1 MKKYGKQLL
10 TMALILTLLSTTV
23 EGASLSGTYDLS
35 SVPVESSTLSTE
47 TEKIGS
53 TELGL
58 PNGETQA
65 TGQETFEEES
75 AMEPLPKE
83 TAEPG
88 QNESS
93 ANEEAEIQ
101 AESIPAEAAGEE
113 KAAGEEW
120 SLDWMQSEN
129 IWGAELTHQAS
140 LFSLGVFEDEYGE
153 QLSDIESVVY
163 RTLEQ
168 NGTYRYH
175 SGNYLS
181 IELRCEGARDYA
193 YGVSYDPDFV
203 NNPEFQSCLNQA
215 YIDTIRGFDAYI
227 KDHPRDFW
235 ANGLYL
241 RPIIAKATGGS
252 SGDRIVISRME
263 VYVSLYYN
271 GIVSE
276 KSAVEEAIATVE
288 NRIREYL
295 GAENSRSQKVAA
307 IHDYL
312 AGNITYGDIND
323 SKNHTITGALLDR
336 YGHQGVCESYAKIF
350 KIICDDFGIP
360 CVLVAGRSTAEI
372 TEADHMWN
380 CVKMED
386 GNWYLVDVTWDSG
399 VGSADHSY
407 LLIGNDQMGNT
418 HIPYGIF
425 TDFNSSTLTPYSPFV
440 TPVVS
445 QGSYAAPSHVHREI
459 KTDLIAPS
467 CNVAG
472 VQKYQCICGYGKR
485 EQSIPTV
492 GHNWGNWYTVT
503 ETSVSANGLQRRT
516 CSRCGTSEDASIPAL
531 PATAENK
538 TRDFVKRLY
547 RIGLG
552 RNPDK
557 VGLEDWTNRLL
568 SGKETGAQV
577 VCGFVFSEEYK
588 GKNVSNQ
595 QYVEMLYRL
604 VFDREADSV
613 GKADWVSRLSRGVT
627 RGHVLAG
634 FINSK
639 EFREMCQDY
648 SIQAGSWYSSEIRD
662 QNPQVTYFVYRL
674 YEVCLERTPDEVGL
688 NDWVSR
694 LLRGEI
700 SGSGAA
706 SGFFFSQE
714 VLSKNWSNRQ
724 FLTKAYQTLFDRNP
738 DHTGMNDWLN
748 RIANGWSRQDVLN
761 GFFGSEEFHDL
772 CASYGIKR

>member
-1 MKKYGKQLL
+1 MKKYGKQFL
-10 TMALILTLLSTTV
+10 TVALVLSLLSTTV
-23 EGASLSGTYDLS
+23 EGASLSGSYDPS
-35 SVPVESSTLSTE
+35 SVPVSSTLSAE
-47 TEKIGS
+47 TEKIES

-58 PNGETQA
+58 PNGEPRSE
-65 TGQETFEEES
+65 GQETFEEES
-75 AMEPLPKE
+75 TMESLPTE

-93 ANEEAEIQ
+93 PKAEAEIQ
-101 AESIPAEAAGEE
+101 AESIPVEAAGEE
-113 KAAGEEW
+113 NAVGEEW
-120 SLDWMQSEN
+120 ALDWMQSEN

-140 LFSLGVFEDEYGE
+140 LFSLSLFEDEYGE

-193 YGVSYDPDFV
+193 YGISYDPDFV
-203 NNPEFQSCLNQA
+203 NNPEFQNCLNQA
-215 YIDTIRGFDAYI
+215 YADTIRGFDAYI

-241 RPIIAKATGGS
+241 RPIIAKAEGGS

-271 GIVSE
+271 GVVSE
-276 KSAVEEAIATVE
+276 KNAVEEAIATVE
-288 NRIREYL
+288 NRIQEYL

-407 LLIGNDQMGNT
+407 LLIGNDQMGST

-467 CNVAG
+467 CNAAG

-492 GHNWGNWYTVT
+492 SHNWGNWYTVT
-503 ETSVSANGLQRRT
+503 EASVSANGLQRRT

-552 RNPDK
+552 RNPDN
-557 VGLEDWTNRLL
+557 VGLADWTNRLL

-604 VFDREADSV
+604 VFNREADSV
-613 GKADWVSRLSRGVT
+613 GRADWVSRLSRGVT

-674 YEVCLERTPDEVGL
+674 YEVCLERKPDEVGL

-706 SGFFFSQE
+706 RGFFFSNE
-714 VLSKNWSNRQ
+714 VLSKNWSNQQ

-738 DHTGMNDWLN
+738 DRIGMNDWLN

-761 GFFGSEEFHDL
+761 GFFGSEEFRDL
-772 CASYGIKR
+772 CASYGITR

>member
-1 MKKYGKQLL
+1 MKKYGKQFL
-10 TMALILTLLSTTV
+10 TVALVLTLLSTTV
-23 EGASLSGTYDLS
+23 EGASLSGSYDPS
-35 SVPVESSTLSTE
+35 SVPVSSTLSAE
-47 TEKIGS
+47 TEKIES

-58 PNGETQA
+58 PNGEPQSE
-65 TGQETFEEES
+65 GQETFEEES
-75 AMEPLPKE
+75 TMESLPTE

-88 QNESS
+88 QNENSPK
-93 ANEEAEIQ
+93 AEAEIQ
-101 AESIPAEAAGEE
+101 AESIPVEAAGEE
-113 KAAGEEW
+113 NAVGEEW
-120 SLDWMQSEN
+120 ALDWMQSEN

-140 LFSLGVFEDEYGE
+140 LFSLSLFEDEYGE

-193 YGVSYDPDFV
+193 YGISYDPDYV
-203 NNPEFQSCLNQA
+203 NNPEFQNCLNQA
-215 YIDTIRGFDAYI
+215 YADTIRGFDAYI

-241 RPIIAKATGGS
+241 RPIIAKAKDGS

-271 GIVSE
+271 GVVSE
-276 KSAVEEAIATVE
+276 KNAVEEAIATVE
-288 NRIREYL
+288 NRIQEYL

-386 GNWYLVDVTWDSG
+386 GNWYLVDVTWDRG

-407 LLIGNDQMGNT
+407 LLIGNDQMGSK

-445 QGSYAAPSHVHREI
+445 QGSYVAPSHVHREI

-467 CNVAG
+467 CNAAG

-492 GHNWGNWYTVT
+492 SHNWGNWYTVT
-503 ETSVSANGLQRRT
+503 EASVSANGLQRRT

-547 RIGLG
+547 RLVLG
-552 RNPDK
+552 REAE
-557 VGLEDWTNRLL
+557 VTGRESWVRVLL
-568 SGKETGAQV
+568 SGKYTGAEV
-577 VCGFVFSEEYK
+577 ANGFIFSEEYRK
-588 GKNVSNQ
+588 KQTSNETF
-595 QYVEMLYRL
+595 VEMLYQALLDRNSDTSGRATWVTLLEGGVTREGVFAGFVNSVEFSNICHSYGIVPGGWSSNDVLDRNLPVTCFVGRL
-604 VFDREADSV
+604 YRYCLERKADEQ
-613 GKADWVSRLSRGVT
+613 GQRDWVSALLYGNTSG
-627 RGHVLAG
+627 
-634 FINSK
+634 
-639 EFREMCQDY
+639 REC
-648 SIQAGSWYSSEIRD
+648 AW
-662 QNPQVTYFVYRL
+662 
-674 YEVCLERTPDEVGL
+674 
-688 NDWVSR
+688 
-694 LLRGEI
+694 
-700 SGSGAA
+700 
-706 SGFFFSQE
+706 GFFHSVEFDHRAKNDEEFLRIAYRTLLNREPDGKGLMDWKQ
-714 VLSKNWSNRQ
+714 VLSQGGKR
-724 FLTKAYQTLFDRNP
+724 DE
-738 DHTGMNDWLN
+738 
-748 RIANGWSRQDVLN
+748 VLN
-761 GFFGSEEFHDL
+761 GFLNSVEFNRV
-772 CASYGIKR
+772 CSSYGVRW